1 MILYIAKH
9 YEKDEYCIGSQK
21 CISLI
26 QSENIDSIEF
36 QDVNKLI
43 SENIE
48 LPNWLNG
55 TPILVEKKTGEVFK
69 GTDAVQKINS
79 LKNKIPKEEISSAS
93 ENIEGVLPNGL
104 TFCESS
110 DEPLGV
116 FPDTTELPA
125 ENGKITEQDLEMYMR
140 KRNGV

>member
-1 MILYIAKH
+1 MILYVAKH

-26 QSENIDSIEF
+26 HSKNIDSIKI

-43 SENIE
+43 SENIK

-55 TPILVEKKTGEVFK
+55 TPILVDKKTGEVFK

-79 LKNKIPKEEISSAS
+79 LKNKIPKEISS

-125 ENGKITEQDLEMYMR
+125 ENGKITEQDLELYMR
-140 KRNGV
+140 KRNGL

>member
-1 MILYIAKH
+1 MILYVAKH
-9 YEKDEYCIGSQK
+9 YKKDEYCIGSQK

-26 QSENIDSIEF
+26 QSKNIDSIDI

-43 SENIE
+43 NENIK
-48 LPNWLNG
+48 LPNWLDG
-55 TPILVEKKTGEVFK
+55 TPILVDKETGEVFK
-69 GTDAVQKINS
+69 GTDAVQKINK
-79 LKNKIPKEEISSAS
+79 LKNKMPKEEISS

-125 ENGKITEQDLEMYMR
+125 ENGKITEQDLELYMR
-140 KRNGV
+140 KRNGL

>member
-1 MILYIAKH
+1 MILYVAKH
-9 YEKDEYCIGSQK
+9 YEKNEYCIGSQK
-21 CISLI
+21 CISQI
-26 QSENIDSIEF
+26 HSKTIDSIEI

-43 SENIE
+43 SENIK

-55 TPILVEKKTGEVFK
+55 TPILVDKKTGEVFK
-69 GTDAVQKINS
+69 GTDAVHKINS
-79 LKNKIPKEEISSAS
+79 LKNKIPKEISS

-125 ENGKITEQDLEMYMR
+125 ENGKITEQDLELYMR
-140 KRNGV
+140 KRNGL